1 MEQQANWSRYG
12 NSLVSCHKFI
22 SNSRKHRYPPAVLAG
37 TPPVCSLDRPYF
49 ARQVGG
55 HCSAV
60 CLPSSW
66 AAWAGHRLGHANH
79 QGRHTDVANVAATDG
94 VRVHLEWGPV
104 WDLVVVAKRMMA
116 VAGKIG
122 RAAAEAVDTS
132 ATAQLVLV
140 VEDIDPAV
148 EPAGIA
154 EVPYTILLQ
163 MEESQACRGEEA
175 EVCRQ
180 AEPLALVEELL
191 AWRTAALVVPAV
203 GNRVGNRREEASSQ
217 PC

>member
-1 MEQQANWSRYG
+1 MLV

-22 SNSRKHRYPPAVLAG
+22 SNSRKHRYPPAALAG
-37 TPPVCSLDRPYF
+37 TPPACSLDRPYF

-66 AAWAGHRLGHANH
+66 AAWARHRLRHANH
-79 QGRHTDVANVAATDG
+79 QGRHTDVANVAATDD
-94 VRVHLEWGPV
+94 VPVHLEWEPV
-104 WDLVVVAKRMMA
+104 WDLVAAKRMMA
-116 VAGKIG
+116 VAVKIE

-132 ATAQLVLV
+132 VTAQLVLV
-140 VEDIDPAV
+140 VEGIDLAV
-148 EPAGIA
+148 EPVGFA

-163 MEESQACRGEEA
+163 MEESQACREEEA

-191 AWRTAALVVPAV
+191 AWRTAALVVLAV
-203 GNRVGNRREEASSQ
+203 GNRAGNRREEASSQ

>member
-22 SNSRKHRYPPAVLAG
+22 SNSRKDRHPPAVLAG
-37 TPPVCSLDRPYF
+37 TPPACSLDRPYF
-49 ARQVGG
+49 ARQAGG

-66 AAWAGHRLGHANH
+66 AAWARHRLRHANH
-79 QGRHTDVANVAATDG
+79 QGRHTDVANVAAADG
-94 VRVHLEWGPV
+94 VPVHLEWEPV
-104 WDLVVVAKRMMA
+104 WDLVAAKRMMA
-116 VAGKIG
+116 VAGKIE

-132 ATAQLVLV
+132 VTAQLVLV
-140 VEDIDPAV
+140 VEGIDLAV

-163 MEESQACRGEEA
+163 MEESQARREEEA

-180 AEPLALVEELL
+180 AGPLALVEELL

-203 GNRVGNRREEASSQ
+203 GNRAGNRRGEASSQ
-217 PC
+217 SC